1 MRKLN
6 RGVTLIELMVVVA
19 VVAIL
24 ASIAYSSYRN
34 SVIRANRTEA
44 SAALLRAAAAQER
57 FYLQNNTYAE
67 DDDLTAAS
75 PAGLG
80 LARTTESGYY
90 TLAIDNDDPIED
102 FTITAT
108 PVVGGGMTDDADCT
122 QLSIDQSGA
131 RGASGSADA
140 VTRCWR

>member
-1 MRKLN
+1 MRKAN

-19 VVAIL
+19 VAAIL
-24 ASIAYSSYRN
+24 ASIAVSSYRN

-67 DDDLTAAS
+67 NADLTAAS

-90 TLAIDNDDPIED
+90 TLTIANDDPLVD
-102 FTITAT
+102 FTVTAT
-108 PVVGGGMTDDADCT
+108 PVAGGGMADDADCAT
-122 QLSIDQSGA
+122 LTVDQSGA
-131 RGASGSADA
+131 RGATGSPDA